1 MARCCPFDNVGPPSD
16 GVGKEERRR
25 LTQCAAR
32 PIRGYSHRWR
42 EAQVMDRSP
51 MAEIVC
57 MTIKKEV
64 ILHNKK
70 FAKNLQRGCTV
81 LQDCWPMGQIAHNCD
96 EIM

>member
-1 MARCCPFDNVGPPSD
+1 
-16 GVGKEERRR
+16 
-25 LTQCAAR
+25 
-32 PIRGYSHRWR
+32 
-42 EAQVMDRSP
+42 MDRSP

-81 LQDCWPMGQIAHNCD
+81 LQDFWPMGQIAHKCD